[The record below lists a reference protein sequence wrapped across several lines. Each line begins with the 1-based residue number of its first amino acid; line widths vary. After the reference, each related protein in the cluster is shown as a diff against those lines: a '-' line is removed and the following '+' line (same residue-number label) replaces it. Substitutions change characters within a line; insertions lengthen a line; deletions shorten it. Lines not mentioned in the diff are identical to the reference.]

1 MEILFE
7 LLWVVVEFVGEL
19 LLQLLLEVLAEAGVR
34 LFRSPHKQRP
44 PVSAW
49 LAALGYIALG
59 AAAGG
64 ISLWLFPNLF
74 IQNHAGRIASLLL
87 MPVASGAAMAAL
99 GAWRQR
105 ARARPGRPGQV
116 CLRFPVRAGHVQRAF
131 HLGPLTMKKGR
142 LSRGLCR

>member
-7 LLWVVVEFVGEL
+7 LLWVVVEFFGEL
-19 LLQLLLEVLAEAGVR
+19 LLQLALEVLAEAGVR
-34 LFRSPHKQRP
+34 VFRAPFKDRK

-49 LAALGYIALG
+49 LAVLGYIALG

-64 ISLWLFPNLF
+64 VSLWLFPNLF
-74 IQNHAGRIASLLL
+74 IQSQAGRIASLLL

-105 ARARPGRPGQV
+105 RAQGLVGLDRFAYGFLFALTMSG
-116 CLRFPVRAGHVQRAF
+116 LRFVYAR
-131 HLGPLTMKKGR
+131 
-142 LSRGLCR
+142 